1 MYPWLYTCTCTH
13 VYVHVHVPMVTYMYM
28 YPWLYTCTCTHG
40 YIHVHV
46 PMVMYM
52 YIHWTVC
59 LYIFLYIY
67 LHISIF
73 PKVYVAPSLH
83 ALNMNSNDNHA
94 YNSSIIVIRAGK
106 KVRMFKPLFVCCTFE
121 AKFFPSKFCCHSS
134 YSRLCE
140 NDVFSALKSEY
151 TKQ

>member
-1 MYPWLYTCTCTH
+1 
-13 VYVHVHVPMVTYMYM
+13 MYM

-46 PMVMYM
+46 PMVIYM

-83 ALNMNSNDNHA
+83 SLNMSSSDNHTH
-94 YNSSIIVIRAGK
+94 NSSVIVIRAGK
-106 KVRMFKPLFVCCTFE
+106 RFE
-121 AKFFPSKFCCHSS
+121 CSNLCSFAARSK
-134 YSRLCE
+134 L
-140 NDVFSALKSEY
+140 NFSLRSFAATQAIPDSVKMMYLVL
-151 TKQ
+151 